1 MTGRNLQMAK
11 TRLDRRSALK
21 LMGSAGAAGLALRAF
36 PTPAIAQGAPVK
48 VGFMLPYTG
57 TYASLAKNIDNA
69 FRQYVSEKGD
79 KLGGRSVEYITVD
92 DQADPSKATDNMNK
106 LVDRDKV
113 DVGIGTVH
121 SGVQMAMVKIAR
133 ETGKLMIIPNAGA
146 DAATRA
152 ACAPNIFRSSFS
164 NWQPCYP
171 MGKVMADAGH
181 KTAMTIT
188 WKYAAGEEDVTAF
201 KEGFGKAGGQV
212 VGELWVPFPEVEF
225 QSFLTQIAEKKPD
238 GVFAFFA
245 GGGAVKF
252 VKDYAAAGLKKSIPL
267 YGPGFLTDG
276 TLQAQGEAAD
286 GLKTTL
292 HYADDLDNPANK
304 AFRANYQKRYSA
316 EADVYGVQGY
326 DAAALLG
333 VGLDAVKGDFAA
345 TQALYA
351 AMRGA
356 KLDSPRGPVAFS
368 AAQNPVQNIYLREV
382 RGGKNAYVSIA
393 AAGLADPATG
403 CKMA

>member
-1 MTGRNLQMAK
+1 MRDKNLH
-11 TRLDRRSALK
+11 LIDRRSALK
-21 LMGSAGAAGLALRAF
+21 LAGGVAATGLAARF
-36 PTPAIAQGAPVK
+36 PTPAIAQAAPLK

-57 TYASLAKNIDNA
+57 TYAPLAKAIDNA
-69 FRQYVSEKGD
+69 FRMFVDEKGG
-79 KLGGRSVEYITVD
+79 KLGGRSIQYVTVD
-92 DQADPSKATDNMNK
+92 DEAEPAKGPDNMNK
-106 LVDRDKV
+106 LVSRENV
-113 DVGIGTVH
+113 DVVVGTVH
-121 SGVQMAMVKIAR
+121 SGVAMAMVKIAR
-133 ETGKLMIIPNAGA
+133 ESNKLLIIPNAGA
-146 DAATRA
+146 NAATGPM
-152 ACAPNIFRSSFS
+152 CAPNIFRTSFT

-171 MGKVMADAGH
+171 MGKVMADAGA
-181 KTAMTIT
+181 KRAITIT
-188 WKYAAGEEDVTAF
+188 WKYAAGEEDVVAF
-201 KEGFGKAGGQV
+201 REGFGKAGGTIDA
-212 VGELWVPFPEVEF
+212 ELYVPFPEVEF
-225 QSFLTQIAEKKPD
+225 QSYLTQIAEKKPD

-252 VKDYAAAGLKKSIPL
+252 VRDYAAAGLKKSIPL

-345 TQALYA
+345 TQALYT

-356 KLDSPRGPVAFS
+356 KLDSPRGPVTFS

-393 AAGLADPATG
+393 AAALADPATG

>member
-1 MTGRNLQMAK
+1 MRDKNSHLI
-11 TRLDRRSALK
+11 DRRSALK
-21 LMGSAGAAGLALRAF
+21 QAGGVAATGLAARF
-36 PTPAIAQGAPVK
+36 PTPAIAQAAPLK
-48 VGFMLPYTG
+48 IGFMLPYTG
-57 TYASLAKNIDNA
+57 TYAPLAKAIDNA
-69 FRQYVSEKGD
+69 FRMYVDEKGG
-79 KLGGRSVEYITVD
+79 KLGGRSIQYVTVD
-92 DQADPSKATDNMNK
+92 DEAEPAKGPDNMNK
-106 LVDRDKV
+106 LVSRENV
-113 DVGIGTVH
+113 DVVVGTVH
-121 SGVQMAMVKIAR
+121 SGVAMAMVKIAR
-133 ETGKLMIIPNAGA
+133 ESNKLLIIPNAGA
-146 DAATRA
+146 NAATGPM
-152 ACAPNIFRSSFS
+152 CAPNIFRTSFT

-171 MGKVMADAGH
+171 MGKVMADAGA
-181 KTAMTIT
+181 KRAITIT
-188 WKYAAGEEDVTAF
+188 WKYAAGEEDVVAF
-201 KEGFGKAGGQV
+201 REGFGKAGGTIDA
-212 VGELWVPFPEVEF
+212 ELYVPFPEVEF
-225 QSFLTQIAEKKPD
+225 QSYLTQIAEKKPD

-252 VKDYAAAGLKKSIPL
+252 VRDYAAAGLKKSIPL

-345 TQALYA
+345 TQALYT

-356 KLDSPRGPVAFS
+356 KLESPRGPITFS

-382 RGGKNAYVSIA
+382 RGGKNSYVSIA
-393 AAGLADPATG
+393 AAALADPATG

>member
-1 MTGRNLQMAK
+1 MRDKNLH
-11 TRLDRRSALK
+11 LIDRRSALK
-21 LMGSAGAAGLALRAF
+21 LAGGVAATGLAARF
-36 PTPAIAQGAPVK
+36 PTPAIAQAAPLK

-57 TYASLAKNIDNA
+57 TYAPLAKAIDNA
-69 FRQYVSEKGD
+69 FRMYADEKGG
-79 KLGGRSVEYITVD
+79 KLGGRSIQYVTVD
-92 DQADPSKATDNMNK
+92 DEAEPAKGPDNMNK
-106 LVDRDKV
+106 LVSRENV
-113 DVGIGTVH
+113 DVVVGTVH
-121 SGVQMAMVKIAR
+121 SGVAMAMVKIAR
-133 ETGKLMIIPNAGA
+133 ESNKLLIIPNAGA
-146 DAATRA
+146 NAATGPM
-152 ACAPNIFRSSFS
+152 CAPNIFRTSFT

-171 MGKVMADAGH
+171 MGKVMADAGA
-181 KTAMTIT
+181 KRAITIT
-188 WKYAAGEEDVTAF
+188 WKYAAGEEDVVAF
-201 KEGFGKAGGQV
+201 REGFGKAGGTIDA
-212 VGELWVPFPEVEF
+212 ELYVPFPEVEF
-225 QSFLTQIAEKKPD
+225 QSYLTQIAEKKPD

-252 VKDYAAAGLKKSIPL
+252 VRDYAAAGLKKSIPL

-304 AFRANYQKRYSA
+304 AFRANYQKRYNA

-356 KLDSPRGPVAFS
+356 KLDSPRGPVTFS

-393 AAGLADPATG
+393 AAALADPATG

>member
-1 MTGRNLQMAK
+1 MRDRNSHLI
-11 TRLDRRSALK
+11 DRRSALK
-21 LMGSAGAAGLALRAF
+21 LAGGVAATGLAARF
-36 PTPAIAQGAPVK
+36 PTPAIAQAAALK

-57 TYASLAKNIDNA
+57 TYAPLAKAIDNA
-69 FRQYVSEKGD
+69 FRMYVDEKGG
-79 KLGGRSVEYITVD
+79 KLGGRSIQYVTVD
-92 DQADPSKATDNMNK
+92 DEAEPAKGPDNMNK
-106 LVDRDKV
+106 LVSRENV
-113 DVGIGTVH
+113 DVVVGTVH
-121 SGVQMAMVKIAR
+121 SGVAMAMVKIAR
-133 ETGKLMIIPNAGA
+133 ESNKLLIIPNAGA
-146 DAATRA
+146 NAATGPM
-152 ACAPNIFRSSFS
+152 CAPNIFRTSFT

-171 MGKVMADAGH
+171 MGKVMADAGA
-181 KTAMTIT
+181 KRAITIT
-188 WKYAAGEEDVTAF
+188 WKYAAGEEDVVAF
-201 KEGFGKAGGQV
+201 REGFGKAGGTIEA
-212 VGELWVPFPEVEF
+212 ELYVPFPEVEF
-225 QSFLTQIAEKKPD
+225 QSYLTQIAEKKPD

-252 VKDYAAAGLKKSIPL
+252 VRDYAAAGLKKSIPL

-345 TQALYA
+345 TQALFA

-356 KLDSPRGPVAFS
+356 KLDSPRGPVTFS

-393 AAGLADPATG
+393 AAALADPATG

>member
-1 MTGRNLQMAK
+1 MRQSKLVL
-11 TRLDRRSALK
+11 TRRQALK
-21 LMGSAGAAGLALRAF
+21 AVGGAAVTGLAVRGF
-36 PTPAIAQGAPVK
+36 PMPAIAQGAPLR

-57 TYASLAKNIDNA
+57 TYAALAKNIDNA
-69 FRQYVSEKGD
+69 FRMYVAQKGD
-79 KLGGRSVEYITVD
+79 KLGGRAVEYVMVD
-92 DQADPSKATDNMNK
+92 DQAEPPKATENMNR

-113 DVGIGTVH
+113 DVVVGTVH

-133 ETGKLMIIPNAGA
+133 ETGKLLIIPNAGA

-152 ACAPNIFRSSFS
+152 ACAPNVFRTSFS

-171 MGKVMADAGH
+171 VGKVMADAGH

-188 WKYAAGEEDVTAF
+188 WKYAAGEEDVVAF
-201 KEGFGKAGGQV
+201 KQGFGEHGGKV

-276 TLQAQGEAAD
+276 TLLAQGEAAE

-292 HYADDLDNPANK
+292 HYADDLDNPTDK
-304 AFRANYQKRYSA
+304 TFRAEYAKRYGA
-316 EADVYGVQGY
+316 QPDVYSVQGY
-326 DAAALLG
+326 DAAALLAIG
-333 VGLDAVKGDFAA
+333 MDAVKGDIKAA
-345 TQALYA
+345 DALQK
-351 AMRGA
+351 AMRAA
-356 KLDSPRGPVAFS
+356 KIDSPRGPLSFS
-368 AAQNPVQNIYLREV
+368 ASHNPIQNIYLREV
-382 RGGKNAYVSIA
+382 KNGKNAYVKVA
-393 AAGLADPATG
+393 HEALADPGTG
-403 CKMA
+403 CKMT

>member
-1 MTGRNLQMAK
+1 MRDKNSHLI
-11 TRLDRRSALK
+11 DRRSALK
-21 LMGSAGAAGLALRAF
+21 LAGGVAATGLAARF
-36 PTPAIAQGAPVK
+36 PTPAIAQAAPLK

-57 TYASLAKNIDNA
+57 TYAPLAKAIDNA
-69 FRQYVSEKGD
+69 FRMYVDEKGG
-79 KLGGRSVEYITVD
+79 KLGGRSIQYVTVD
-92 DQADPSKATDNMNK
+92 DEAEPAKGPDNMNK
-106 LVDRDKV
+106 LVSRENV
-113 DVGIGTVH
+113 DVVVGTVH
-121 SGVQMAMVKIAR
+121 SGVAMAMVKIAR
-133 ETGKLMIIPNAGA
+133 ESNKLLIIPNAGA
-146 DAATRA
+146 NAATGPM
-152 ACAPNIFRSSFS
+152 CAPNIFRTSFT

-171 MGKVMADAGH
+171 MGKVMADAGA
-181 KTAMTIT
+181 KRAITIT
-188 WKYAAGEEDVTAF
+188 WKYAAGEEDVVAF
-201 KEGFGKAGGQV
+201 REGFGKAGGTIEA
-212 VGELWVPFPEVEF
+212 ELYVPFPEVEF
-225 QSFLTQIAEKKPD
+225 QSYLTQIAEKKPD

-252 VKDYAAAGLKKSIPL
+252 VRDYAAAGLKKSIPL

-345 TQALYA
+345 TQALFA

-356 KLDSPRGPVAFS
+356 KLDSPRGPVTFS

-393 AAGLADPATG
+393 AAALADPATG

>member
-1 MTGRNLQMAK
+1 
-11 TRLDRRSALK
+11 
-21 LMGSAGAAGLALRAF
+21 
-36 PTPAIAQGAPVK
+36 
-48 VGFMLPYTG
+48 
-57 TYASLAKNIDNA
+57 
-69 FRQYVSEKGD
+69 
-79 KLGGRSVEYITVD
+79 
-92 DQADPSKATDNMNK
+92 MNK

-113 DVGIGTVH
+113 DVVVGTVH

-133 ETGKLMIIPNAGA
+133 ETSKLMIIPNAGA

-188 WKYAAGEEDVTAF
+188 WKYAAGEEDVDRVQGRLRQGWRPGRRRAL
-201 KEGFGKAGGQV
+201 GAVPGGR
-212 VGELWVPFPEVEF
+212 F

-252 VKDYAAAGLKKSIPL
+252 VKDYAAAGLRKSIPL

-276 TLQAQGEAAD
+276 TLPAQGDAAD

-292 HYADDLDNPANK
+292 HYADDLDNPADK
-304 AFRANYQKRYSA
+304 AFRAAYQKRYGA
-316 EADVYGVQGY
+316 EPDVYAVQGY
-326 DAAALLG
+326 DAAALLVLG
-333 VGLDAVKGDFAA
+333 MDAAKGDVNAKDP
-345 TQALYA
+345 LYA
-351 AMRGA
+351 AIRGA
-356 KLDSPRGPVAFS
+356 KLNSPRGPMTMS
-368 AAQNPVQNIYLREV
+368 AANNPIQNIYLREV
-382 RGGKNAYVSIA
+382 KNGKNAYVKIA
-393 AAGLADPATG
+393 AEALSDPGTG
-403 CKMA
+403 CKMV